1 MISPKLSRKLM
12 AKAASTT
19 ALFQRG
25 LDRVVVASVN
35 FHASRLVASLQAA
48 SNEAE
53 RLNDHANIVQAAAN
67 EAYTKSALA
76 DVAVDQLAQD
86 VEAELDAL
94 GVYNA

>member
-1 MISPKLSRKLM
+1 MISPALSRKLM

-19 ALFQRG
+19 ALFARG
-25 LDRVVVASVN
+25 LDRIVVASVN
-35 FHASRLVASLQAA
+35 FHANRLVASLQTA

-76 DVAVDQLAQD
+76 DVAVEQLAAD
-86 VEAELDAL
+86 IDTELAAL
-94 GVYNA
+94 GGANL